1 MAVSESTELIDVSSD
16 NSMIWNTHNKGLSL
30 YCILNLSK
38 YFPGHNMKIDVLCS
52 PVFQWVVTKRLEGYL
67 MSP

>member
-52 PVFQWVVTKRLEGYL
+52 PVF
-67 MSP
+67 